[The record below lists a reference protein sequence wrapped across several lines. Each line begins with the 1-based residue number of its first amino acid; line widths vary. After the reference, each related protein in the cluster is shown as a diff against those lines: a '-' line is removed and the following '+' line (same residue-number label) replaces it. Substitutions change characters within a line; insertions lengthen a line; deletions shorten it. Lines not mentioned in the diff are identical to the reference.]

1 MAFHCKIWTAPTR
14 LSCCQQQIGQILAWD
29 LLVVTLAID
38 IFQLI
43 HQQHLLYLIAIRHQ
57 IGAAPQAIP
66 HPIVISQF
74 KYIPELTAFLLRL
87 GLGSLVAIQVS
98 TRGLP
103 AVATGAG
110 QGRQRLA
117 SRQ

>member
-1 MAFHCKIWTAPTR
+1 MAFHGKALAASTC
-14 LSCCQQQIGQILAWD
+14 LSRRQQQIGWIPAWA
-29 LLVVTLAID
+29 LLVVALAID
-38 IFQLI
+38 LFQLI
-43 HQQHLLYLIAIRHQ
+43 RQQHLLYLIAIRHQ

-74 KYIPELTAFLLRL
+74 KYIPELTAFHLRL

-103 AVATGAG
+103 AMATGAG